1 MRYILLS
8 TAIFSTACQDKSD
21 TCFSDGD
28 LDEGKATLSL
38 DGDDY
43 TYESTWMMTGSSL
56 QLNLEDA
63 TSGSS
68 MTIRLS
74 QSDSG
79 LGVDSL
85 GEDFPYTFAI
95 GVPANGT
102 GTVYPP
108 NASTSAAISADNPGL
123 FTLDSFDGS
132 TVTGCFEFTAEAQD
146 GTSYEISSGLVYA
159 SESELN

>member
-1 MRYILLS
+1 MRYVLLS
-8 TAIFSTACQDKSD
+8 IAIFSTACQDKSD

-28 LDEGKATLSL
+28 LDEGTATLSL

-95 GVPANGT
+95 GAPANGT

-108 NASTSAAISADNPGL
+108 NASTSAAISGDNPGL